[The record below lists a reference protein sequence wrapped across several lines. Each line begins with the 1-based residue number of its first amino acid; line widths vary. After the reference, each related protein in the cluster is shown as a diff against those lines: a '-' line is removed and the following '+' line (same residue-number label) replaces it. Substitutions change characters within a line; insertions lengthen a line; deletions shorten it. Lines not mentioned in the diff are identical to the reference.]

1 MHTRTHFVGKSCSHP
16 PSPRCIGR
24 VAVYVCTPLSL
35 LQGDSIDFVPF
46 KKLPNLLNELL
57 QKLVTLDFNAKELL
71 MLKSLRAKVANFFF
85 QRIESLCFK
94 GYYKMH
100 LGHRRRD
107 DAILLFYRQLL
118 C

>member
-1 MHTRTHFVGKSCSHP
+1 MHTRTHFVGNSCSHP

-46 KKLPNLLNELL
+46 EKLPDLLNELL
-57 QKLVTLDFNAKELL
+57 QKLATLDFNARELL

-85 QRIESLCFK
+85 KELRVYVLK
-94 GYYKMH
+94 
-100 LGHRRRD
+100 
-107 DAILLFYRQLL
+107 AIIK
-118 C
+118 CI